1 MSFRPLRS
9 SASQRRRDVP
19 HFQHGI
25 GFVLVTPE
33 YAADEVFHLLSQ
45 AGEQVYTLGSVER
58 VSRRVVFVEGGA

>member
-1 MSFRPLRS
+1 
-9 SASQRRRDVP
+9 
-19 HFQHGI
+19 
-25 GFVLVTPE
+25 VLVTPE